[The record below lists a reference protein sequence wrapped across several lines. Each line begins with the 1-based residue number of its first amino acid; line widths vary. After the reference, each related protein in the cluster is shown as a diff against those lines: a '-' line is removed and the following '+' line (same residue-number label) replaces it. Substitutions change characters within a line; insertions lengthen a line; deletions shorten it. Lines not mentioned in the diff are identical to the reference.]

1 MNRLLE
7 MLLGLDGGFLS
18 REGEF
23 SLGFNPR
30 WPAADVVGNA
40 TWNVLLLAA
49 IVALVVWV
57 YRREGRP
64 TRVRVT
70 LGIIRAAVLAF
81 VLLLLNRPVLTLT
94 QTRTE
99 PSVLAVLI
107 DDSVSMRVRDARLS
121 EGGEPLPRLD
131 AVSALLSASDAKLLR
146 DLATIH
152 QVRLY
157 RFSSSATAIELPS
170 TRPSPSPA
178 DEWQSVALAI
188 AGLKP
193 QGQATRVAPSLR
205 AVAQDLQGQRL
216 AGIVVLTDGR
226 DSPSQSPAEQLAQVR
241 ELQTKV
247 YPIPVGSDA
256 PPRNLDVQSVS
267 AQESAFVGDLV
278 NVRVTLRGTGLPPGS
293 PAILR
298 LKEAASG
305 AVLRPGV
312 GGTTER
318 QVVIA
323 DDGPQDIELQF
334 KPSEVGTL
342 DLVAEVEPVP
352 GEINEQDNRRPLQV
366 SVLDAKISVLY
377 VDGYP
382 RWEYR
387 YLKNELIRDRTV
399 DVSCLLT
406 SADPTFRQEG
416 DKPITRFPES
426 IEELLQYDV
435 VLFGDVDPRQFSD
448 NQLQLVADFVGRRGG
463 GFGMVAGPQFSP
475 HAFRNT
481 AIEPLLPVD
490 ITRVIPDTSVG
501 GTIAEGW
508 RPLLTRA
515 GDRSGLFRFFP
526 DKSENDRYL
535 REGLQPLFW
544 YCRNVEPKPGVGE
557 VYAEHPTD
565 TLPDGRRT
573 PLLVVGRF
581 GSGRTMFSGIDDTW
595 RWRYY
600 TGEGIFNTYWVQ
612 ALRYLA
618 RGKKLGDRRLTFEAE
633 RPVYELGDQVRLVLR
648 VLDPALMTQ
657 LPEQIRVEVTD
668 ERDQP
673 LRQESLVRQDGGSDT
688 WIASFTADRV
698 GGQLARLGPVASGVE
713 GKSVR
718 FDINVPK
725 LELSQPQVDLASLQR
740 IATETGGQVV
750 PLATAPE
757 RLASLIPSAERRT
770 PVVSGQPLWD
780 APLAMFLFVLLI
792 TAEWVARKLQG
803 ML

>member
-1 MNRLLE
+1 MNRLIEL
-7 MLLGLDGGFLS
+7 LLGLDRGFLS

-23 SLGFNPR
+23 SLSFNPR
-30 WPAADVVGNA
+30 WPGAEVVGNP
-40 TWNVLLLAA
+40 TWNVLLLTL

-64 TRVRVT
+64 TRVRVV
-70 LGIIRAAVLAF
+70 LGVIRGAVLGF
-81 VLLLLNRPVLTLT
+81 TLLLLNRPVLTLT

-99 PSVLAVLI
+99 PSVLAVLV

-121 EGGEPLPRLD
+121 SDAEALPRLE
-131 AVSALLSASDAKLLR
+131 AVAQLLSADDAKLLR
-146 DLATIH
+146 DLSAVH

-157 RFSSSATAIELPS
+157 RFSSSAASLSVPTTQPS
-170 TRPSPSPA
+170 DADPSRSLA
-178 DEWQSVALAI
+178 MSVA
-188 AGLKP
+188 GLTAD
-193 QGQATRVAPSLR
+193 GQSTRVAPSLH
-205 AVAQDLQGQRL
+205 AVVQDLQGQRL
-216 AGIVVLTDGR
+216 AGIVLLSDGR
-226 DSPSQSPAEQLAQVR
+226 DSPAQSPAEQLAQVR

-247 YPIPVGSDA
+247 YPIPVGTDL
-256 PPRNLDVQSVS
+256 PPRNLDVQSVA

-278 NVRVTLRGTGLPPGS
+278 NVRVTLRGTGLPEGAPVM
-293 PAILR
+293 LR
-298 LKEAASG
+298 LKDAATGVVVPPG
-305 AVLRPGV
+305 A

-318 QVVIA
+318 QVVLA
-323 DDGPQDIELQF
+323 DGVPQDIELQF
-334 KPSEVGTL
+334 KPSEVGSL
-342 DLVAEVEPVP
+342 DLVVEAEPIT
-352 GEINEQDNRRPLQV
+352 GEINDQDNRRPLQV
-366 SVLDAKISVLY
+366 SVLDAKITVLY

-399 DVSCLLT
+399 EVSCLLT
-406 SADPTFRQEG
+406 SADPSFRQEG

-435 VLFGDVDPRQFSD
+435 LILGDVDPRQFSD
-448 NQLQLVADFVGRRGG
+448 NQLQLIADFVGKRGG
-463 GFGMVAGPQFSP
+463 GFGMIAGPRFSP
-475 HAFRNT
+475 QAYRNT
-481 AIEPLLPVD
+481 AIEMLLPVD
-490 ITRVIPDTSVG
+490 ITRVVADTQVG
-501 GTIAEGW
+501 GTLAEGW

-526 DKSENDRYL
+526 DKDENDRYL
-535 REGLQPLFW
+535 RESLQPIFW
-544 YCRNVEPKPGVGE
+544 YCRNVEPRPGVGE
-557 VYAEHPTD
+557 VYAEHPSD
-565 TLPDGRRT
+565 TLPDGRRA

-581 GSGRTMFSGIDDTW
+581 GSGRTLFSGIDDTW

-618 RGKKLGDRRLTFEAE
+618 RGKKLGDRRLTFEPE
-633 RPVYELGDQVRLVLR
+633 RPVYELGEQVRLVLR
-648 VLDPALMTQ
+648 VLDPALLTQ

-673 LRQESLVRQDGGSDT
+673 LRQESLVRQDGSSDT
-688 WIASFTADRV
+688 WVASFTADRI
-698 GGQLARLGPVASGVE
+698 GGLMARLGTVASGVE

-718 FDINVPK
+718 FDVNIPR
-725 LELSQPQVDLASLQR
+725 LELSQPQVDFASLQR
-740 IATETGGQVV
+740 MATETGGQVV
-750 PLATAPE
+750 PLESAKE

-792 TAEWVARKLQG
+792 TSEWVARKLQG